1 MNRAFAAGPGDLV
14 LRLAR
19 HDSVPLCVATISAAI
34 QTINDWMMLLR
45 MGIGATAD
53 GVRAAAAAV
62 RMATAAVLLAG
73 KRISRNSSL
82 DAFIADPF
90 QCLLNWL

>member
-19 HDSVPLCVATISAAI
+19 HDSVPLCVAAISAAI

-53 GVRAAAAAV
+53 GVRAAAAVTVRTATVAV
-62 RMATAAVLLAG
+62 PSRASASVAVPA
-73 KRISRNSSL
+73 
-82 DAFIADPF
+82 
-90 QCLLNWL
+90 